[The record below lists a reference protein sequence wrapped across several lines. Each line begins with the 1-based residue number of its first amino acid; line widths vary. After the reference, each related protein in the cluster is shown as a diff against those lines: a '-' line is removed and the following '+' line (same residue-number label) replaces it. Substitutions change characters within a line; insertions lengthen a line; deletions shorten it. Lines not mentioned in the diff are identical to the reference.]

1 MKNKKIKNVMTL
13 ENLIVFL
20 DQKPRVDLIER
31 KAYFACPY
39 CREDALE
46 ELKGVL
52 CKKGFKN
59 VENSNVEFGTLCFN
73 LENQS
78 ISCCSR
84 PNENYEDEHA
94 IALEE
99 ELQKRFLP
107 QVTYVEYLN
116 QMFEQKSKRGK
127 NE

>member
-1 MKNKKIKNVMTL
+1 MENKNLKNVMTL

-39 CREDALE
+39 CRTEALL
-46 ELKGVL
+46 ELKEVL
-52 CKKGFKN
+52 CKKGLEN
-59 VENSNVEFGTLCFN
+59 VENSNVEFGTLCFDI
-73 LENQS
+73 ENQS
-78 ISCCSR
+78 ILCCSR
-84 PNENYEDEHA
+84 PNENYDDEHV
-94 IALEE
+94 IELEE

-107 QVTYVEYLN
+107 QITYVEYLN
-116 QMFEQKSKRGK
+116 QMFEQKSKGGR